1 MKRIVFLTY
10 SDNVFTQN
18 YIKELLKTGDFKIT
32 VIGFQHTRWMAF
44 YKKHHIRYIDVPR
57 IYLPEQSSIKDYIR
71 YLRARLFIFLNRN
84 RFDFIHVQSVVENS
98 LKHAKMLMGRR
109 GKLILTYWGG
119 DIFSKS
125 NEQFRREKCYLDC
138 AYKINVLKDEMRDIL
153 NQKYQLQ
160 FNDKC
165 RVFSFGNTNIS
176 IMKRYLEKYGKT
188 HVKRIARKYFG
199 MPEDKVVIAVGYS
212 ARPQQ
217 QHIKV
222 IDQIKMYPAHKKE
235 QIFLYCHMSYGQ
247 GGADYVQKVDNA
259 LKKSGCQ
266 YKINADYV
274 KPSELAMMKLG
285 TDIFVHAGTYDSLS
299 ESMLEYIY
307 AGKKVF
313 NPSWI
318 EYDMFQQL
326 GIQDIKY
333 NDFEDLEI
341 KLLDAVSAPYWD
353 QSTEEQNR
361 QGVSKLCDWDLL
373 LPKWLELYE

>member
-32 VIGFQHTRWMAF
+32 VIGFQPTRWTAF
-44 YKKHHIRYIDVPR
+44 YKKRRIRYIEVPR
-57 IYLPEQSSIKDYIR
+57 IYLTGQTSIKDGIR
-71 YLRARLFIFLNRN
+71 YLQARLYIFLNRG
-84 RFDFIHVQSVVENS
+84 RFDFIHVHSVVENS
-98 LKHAKMLMGRR
+98 LKHAEMLMGRK
-109 GKLILTYWGG
+109 GKMILTYWGG
-119 DIFSKS
+119 DMFSKS
-125 NEQFRREKCYLDC
+125 NGQFMREKRYLNR

-153 NQKYQLQ
+153 NQKYH
-160 FNDKC
+160 FEFDDKC
-165 RVFSFGNTNIS
+165 RVFSFGNTNIG
-176 IMKRYLEKYGKT
+176 IMKRYLGKYGKNR
-188 HVKRIARKYFG
+188 VKSIARKYFG
-199 MPEDKVVIAVGYS
+199 IPEDKVVIAIGYS

-222 IDQIKMYPAHKKE
+222 INQLKKFSEQKKE

-247 GGADYVQKVDNA
+247 GGEEYLREVDNA
-259 LKKSGCQ
+259 LRRCGCQ

-318 EYDMFQQL
+318 KYDMFQQL

-333 NDFEDLEI
+333 SSFEDLGS
-341 KLLDAVSAPYWD
+341 KLSDAINDPYWNA
-353 QSTEEQNR
+353 SIEEQNR
-361 QGVSKLCDWDLL
+361 QGVGQLCDWELL